1 MTRLLSFI
9 FSAASLLVIA
19 TPAGAATD
27 VRSQGAVGDAK
38 ADDTAAIQKAIDAGA
53 GAVHFPKGIYRL
65 TKTVVIDLDKVG
77 FTALVGDGTSR
88 VVMEGAGPAFKFIGT
103 HGGTAAPDSFK
114 PNVWERQRTPMV
126 DALEIVGAHPEA
138 DAIEATGTMQ
148 ITITRTVI
156 REARH
161 GIHLTVRNRNV
172 LIDACHIYHNKGI
185 GVFLDDIDLHQI
197 NIGNSHISYNAQGG
211 VVSLKGNVR
220 NLHIAGC
227 DIEGNMSP
235 DTPPTANV
243 LIDCRGSRH
252 GTAEV
257 AITGCTIQH
266 NSKSPD
272 SANIRII
279 GAGDPAPP
287 QPAARWGHVTI
298 TGNVFSD
305 VRGNIHLQNAR
316 GVTLNGNTFWMGYD
330 YDLLVEDSSNVV
342 VGPNNFDRNPGYA
355 YGNSLEA
362 KGGIIFRNSRDCTLN
377 GLHVNGIE
385 RQEAAVRI
393 EACDRFNLTGLTIL
407 DSDGAGLLLKDV
419 TRSKVSDC
427 LIRDDRATPKATA
440 SIKLTGGKSNVVTN
454 NALGQP
460 AEIDSTSAA
469 AKDNTVLGK

>member
-1 MTRLLSFI
+1 MNRLLACI
-9 FSAASLLVIA
+9 FSAVSLLLIA
-19 TPAGAATD
+19 APAHAATD

-77 FTALVGDGTSR
+77 FTSLVGDGTSR
-88 VVMEGAGPAFKFIGT
+88 IVMEGAGPAFKFIGT

-148 ITITRTVI
+148 ITISRTVI

-161 GIHLTVRNRNV
+161 GIHLTLRNRNV
-172 LIDACHIYHNKGI
+172 LIDACHIYHNKGA
-185 GVFLDDIDLHQI
+185 GVFLDDVDLHQI
-197 NIGNSHISYNAQGG
+197 NISASHISYNAQGG

-227 DIEGNMSP
+227 DIEANMSP
-235 DTPPTANV
+235 DAPPTANV
-243 LIDCRGSRH
+243 FIDCRGSRY

-257 AITGCTIQH
+257 AITGCTLQH

-298 TGNVFSD
+298 TGNVLSD
-305 VRGNIHLQNAR
+305 VRGNIHLKNAR

-330 YDLLVEDSSNVV
+330 YDLLVEDSSNIV

-362 KGGIIFRNSRDCTLN
+362 KGGIAFLNSRDCTLN

-393 EACDRFNLTGLTIL
+393 EGCDRFNLTDLTIL

-419 TRSKVSDC
+419 TRSKVSGC
-427 LIRDDRATPKATA
+427 MIRDDRTEAKGFT
-440 SIKLTGGKSNVVTN
+440 SIKLTGGKDNVIVSNV
-454 NALGQP
+454 LGQAP
-460 AEIDSTSAA
+460 QIDSASATA
-469 AKDNTVLGK
+469 RDNSVTGK